1 MAKTLEFFF
10 DYASPYSYLACNQ
23 VEAVAQRTGAEL
35 RWRPFLLGAVFKATG
50 NNTPTQVP
58 AKGVYIAKDL
68 QDWVSYLGLPALVLP
83 ESFPIN
89 SLKANRLALVAAEQ
103 GKVAAFSHA
112 AYRAAFA
119 EGKDLS
125 DPKVLAE
132 VARGVGMDA
141 DKALAQMENQEIKDA
156 LRRNTDEALSRGVF
170 GAPTFFVG
178 DNMFFG
184 NDRLM
189 FVERALRKA

>member
-10 DYASPYSYLACNQ
+10 DYASPYSYLASQQ

-50 NNTPTQVP
+50 NVP
-58 AKGVYIAKDL
+58 PVTNAHKAAYLGKDL
-68 QDWVSYLGLPALVLP
+68 QDWARHLGLPEFRLP

-89 SLKANRLALVAAEQ
+89 SLKANRLGLVATEQ
-103 GKVAAFSHA
+103 GRIAPFTHA
-112 AYRAAFA
+112 AYRVAFV
-119 EGKDLS
+119 EGRDLN

-132 VARGVGMDA
+132 VANAAGLVAETAMARA
-141 DKALAQMENQEIKDA
+141 ESQEIKDA
-156 LRRNTDEALSRGVF
+156 LRRNTDEAVARGSF

-178 DNMFFG
+178 EDMYFG

-189 FVERALRKA
+189 FVERALRGA